1 MSPPAHDRG
10 SRSLLRLGV
19 LLFLLGLLTGF
30 AVPSL
35 ATPRLGLTS
44 HLEGILNGIFLMV
57 LGLVWP
63 KLTLPAWALR
73 AGFWLLV
80 YGTFTNW
87 LTTLLGAVW
96 GAGGRMMPIAGGD
109 LEGSRAQ
116 EAVVVF
122 GLLSLSIA
130 MVAGCVLVLWGLSGR
145 AGSDPTTR

>member
-1 MSPPAHDRG
+1 MPDVAHDRG
-10 SRSLLRLGV
+10 ARRLIQLGV

-63 KLTLPAWALR
+63 KLALPAWALR

-87 LTTLLGAVW
+87 LTTLLGAAW
-96 GAGGRMMPIAGGD
+96 GAGGRMMPIAGGN

-145 AGSDPTTR
+145 ADSATTR